1 MPMLINEL
9 LAKKI
14 DLENKW
20 NTLFLQHGHLTVE
33 MNVLDQQLKEV
44 KRELNFKSTGY
55 YNPANHEIHTFAG

>member
-20 NTLFLQHGHLTVE
+20 NTLFLHYGHVTVE

-44 KRELNFKSTGY
+44 KRELNFKS
-55 YNPANHEIHTFAG
+55 NRILQSR

>member
-1 MPMLINEL
+1 MEY
-9 LAKKI
+9 
-14 DLENKW
+14 
-20 NTLFLQHGHLTVE
+20 FVLQNGHLTVE

>member
-1 MPMLINEL
+1 MLINEL

-20 NTLFLQHGHLTVE
+20 NTLFLHYGHVTVE

-55 YNPANHEIHTFAG
+55 YNPADHEIDTFAG

>member
-14 DLENKW
+14 ELENKW
-20 NTLFLQHGHLTVE
+20 NTLFLYAGHVTVE
-33 MNVLDQQLKEV
+33 MNILDQQLKQV
-44 KRELNFKSTGY
+44 KRELNFKSTEY

>member
-1 MPMLINEL
+1 MLINEL

-20 NTLFLQHGHLTVE
+20 NTLFLHSGHVTVE

-55 YNPANHEIHTFAG
+55 YNTTNHEIHTFAG